1 MSWRRSSKTMWRPLS
16 KYVGSGSGRT
26 FMSVLCVGALAWISV
41 ATIQAPGLDLDQFNH
56 SRLKARDVPCHLFMF
71 SHPLFM
77 FSHPLFMFSHPL
89 SMFSR
94 PREPFFPLGHPGSRQ
109 RGHTGELPP
118 ELLRVGIELADGP
131 KATTLDPH
139 PFMLG
144 PDATPEDPL
153 LTQNG
158 GHGGGSVWRLE
169 FWLRLQPPPGPL
181 VFACEWPSEGVELT
195 RIKVDASAAIE
206 AASRAEVLWPEEGGG
221 PGGSAGSYQIR

>member
-1 MSWRRSSKTMWRPLS
+1 MSFFEPPPPPPQPPEQRRRPEWLGPPDNILGVALPWRIVLARTDNVAVVVEGATAYPNGIQLRIDVRRRP
-16 KYVGSGSGRT
+16 T
-26 FMSVLCVGALAWISV
+26 
-41 ATIQAPGLDLDQFNH
+41 PGDEDG
-56 SRLKARDVPCHLFMF
+56 
-71 SHPLFM
+71 
-77 FSHPLFMFSHPL
+77 
-89 SMFSR
+89 
-94 PREPFFPLGHPGSRQ
+94 EPFFPLGHPGSRQ

-144 PDATPEDPL
+144 PDATPEGPL

-206 AASRAEVLWPEEGGG
+206 AASRAEGLWPEEGGG